1 MNATTTSTATRTEH
15 LTQRATALFFALVM
29 TTAMLGGI
37 DRLSQV
43 DAGQP
48 QLAQSATSDRA

>member
-1 MNATTTSTATRTEH
+1 MNATTTRTEH